1 MVYRIWRSPYSS
13 FGGTSAELP
22 DDRTDETYTAPEH
35 YKDELLREIAANG
48 FNGIWIHAR
57 FAHITHTDAFPE
69 SGVHA
74 GEHLDR
80 LSGLIE
86 RAERYGIKVFLYG
99 QPLRSEPEADR
110 RFWRNQAECAGQTEY
125 LTEENAVTGV
135 RRR

>member
-13 FGGTSAELP
+13 FGGTSAEFP

-69 SGVHA
+69 SGVA
-74 GEHLDR
+74 V
-80 LSGLIE
+80 SG
-86 RAERYGIKVFLYG
+86 GIMRNV
-99 QPLRSEPEADR
+99 PDR
-110 RFWRNQAECAGQTEY
+110 RNISP
-125 LTEENAVTGV
+125 
-135 RRR
+135 RRMQ